1 MTDLSKELLT
11 RADLIFGKIADAAS
25 NAGTL
30 AMEQLPDIATQFI
43 LYSRVLY
50 TAYLLVGLVLI
61 GLTVWLYIKGYKL
74 ASVSRTHFND
84 PDGFGYLI
92 LGTAVALMGIILIC
106 TKFNAFCMVW
116 FAPKIFLITEIVN
129 LVKG

>member
-30 AMEQLPDIATQFI
+30 AMDQLPDIATQFI
-43 LYSRVLY
+43 LYSRVFY
-50 TAYLLVGLVLI
+50 TAQLLVGPLLI
-61 GLTVWLYIKGYKL
+61 GLAVWLYKIGFKKL
-74 ASVSRTHFND
+74 NSRTKIYSD
-84 PDGFGYLI
+84 DGFRFFMA
-92 LGTAVALMGIILIC
+92 GTPVAIMGIVVSAVA
-106 TKFNAFCMVW
+106 FNAFCMVW
-116 FAPKIFLITEIVN
+116 FAPKIFLIREIMK

>member
-25 NAGTL
+25 NVNTL

-43 LYSRVLY
+43 LYSRVLH
-50 TAYLLVGLVLI
+50 TAQLFGALILI
-61 GLTVWLYIKGYKL
+61 GLAVWLYKM
-74 ASVSRTHFND
+74 
-84 PDGFGYLI
+84 GFKKRDNKQSFYDYEGFWYFRLGTLCAIIGLFLLI
-92 LGTAVALMGIILIC
+92 L
-106 TKFNAFCMVW
+106 KFHSFCMVW
-116 FAPKIFLITEIVN
+116 LAPKIFLITEIVQ